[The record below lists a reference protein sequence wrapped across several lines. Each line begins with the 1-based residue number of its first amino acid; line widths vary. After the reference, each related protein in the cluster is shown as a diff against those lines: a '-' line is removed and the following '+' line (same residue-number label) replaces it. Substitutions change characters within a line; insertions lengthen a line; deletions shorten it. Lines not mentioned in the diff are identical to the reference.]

1 MQEEQID
8 ETILEAQPA
17 PEASSVAKNETQEAA
32 ASEQQSP
39 APAAA
44 PAAPEPTEPA
54 APKSDITQAQNPAA
68 PKQQVQKKPAVA
80 KKPAAEGKPVPKQR
94 VSAEKQPAEAG
105 KPAAGAKPA
114 SKALAKTPRTK
125 ALAKPVAKNTAR
137 PVSKNVVKPEAQAT
151 TAKAPTKPAAVKS
164 AVAKIVAQVKSA
176 SQAELAS
183 LAEPEAPMQSEQTV
197 GKPAETPAT
206 PAKPVASEPVAPEQ
220 QPAVPA
226 QQPEEPAATIPAAAV
241 AKHFASTAKNVASSA
256 KHLATNDKLSGAKDK
271 LHVAVSNI
279 PAHNA
284 LKKAWVAIKAFFARL
299 RVLPKPVWI
308 ALGVVLGV
316 YLVGCI
322 WFSSHF
328 LPGTTV
334 NGTDASGMSKGAFV
348 ALVDDIGKSYELD
361 VTGNG
366 VDITLTAKDIDLKYD
381 SKTYAESAFD
391 QNHAWTWPVGMFLQ
405 HSISANEGVS
415 YSKNALSAY
424 INNAVEQVNA
434 GATTP
439 HNALLI
445 YDESKSSFVAEK
457 PTEGTA
463 VDAKAA
469 LAKVEKGIKSL
480 EKKVELGKGE
490 LVQASVQL
498 DDTRINAAIVQANK
512 RANLTIDLK
521 LGDQVVATIDEN
533 QVRQWVT
540 LSDDCEVVG
549 DVAAIEVYTRGELS
563 KALDT
568 VGTMRSYTRPD
579 DGKQVQVYGGTYG
592 WSIDGS
598 KLATKIASRI
608 TKNSDKP
615 IKIPTLSEGY
625 TWVQGG
631 QDWGPGYIDV
641 DLTEQIV
648 RMYDN
653 SGALVLLTYCVTGDQ
668 ATNNGTITG
677 VYSIQEKSS
686 PKKLIGLDS
695 NGDGQPDYEN
705 DVQYWMS
712 FFGGYGLH
720 DALWRD
726 LFGGSVFQA
735 AGSHGCVNLPY
746 SQAQLMYNSVTVGYP
761 VVVHL

>member
-17 PEASSVAKNETQEAA
+17 PVASSVAKNETQEAA

-80 KKPAAEGKPVPKQR
+80 KKPAAEGKPVPKQQ
-94 VSAEKQPAEAG
+94 VSAEKQSAEAG

-125 ALAKPVAKNTAR
+125 ALAKPVAKNTVR
-137 PVSKNVVKPEAQAT
+137 PESKNAAKPVAQAT
-151 TAKAPTKPAAVKS
+151 TAKTPAKPAAVKS

-176 SQAELAS
+176 SQAELAT
-183 LAEPEAPMQSEQTV
+183 LAEPVAPMQSEQTTS
-197 GKPAETPAT
+197 KPADT
-206 PAKPVASEPVAPEQ
+206 PAKSVASEPVAPEQ
-220 QPAVPA
+220 QPA
-226 QQPEEPAATIPAAAV
+226 EPAATIPAAAV
-241 AKHFASTAKNVASSA
+241 AKHFASTAKNAASSA

-279 PAHNA
+279 PAHDA

-308 ALGVVLGV
+308 VLGVVLCV
-316 YLVGCI
+316 YLVGGI
-322 WFSSHF
+322 WFSGHF

-334 NGTDASGMSKGAFV
+334 NGTDASGMSKRAFV
-348 ALVDDIGKSYELD
+348 SLVDDIGKSYELD
-361 VTGNG
+361 VTGDG

-457 PTEGTA
+457 PTDGTA

-480 EKKVELGKGE
+480 DQKVELGKGE

-533 QVRQWVT
+533 KVRQWVT
-540 LSDDCEVVG
+540 LNDDCEVVG
-549 DVAAIEVYTRGELS
+549 DVGAIEIYTRGELS
-563 KALDT
+563 QALDT